1 MASHMA
7 TEGTKTLVDAVS
19 VVTVIGTIGEVL
31 PPLAALFTLVWTALR
46 IYESR
51 TVQGLLGKPR
61 PDDRSD

>member
-7 TEGTKTLVDAVS
+7 TEGTKQVVDAVS
-19 VVTVIGTIGEVL
+19 VLTVVGTIGEVL

-51 TVQGLLGKPR
+51 TVQGLLGKSH